1 MIKVVKKIIDIIFII
16 ILVILSIYAVLK
28 ITNKVEIYVV
38 QTGSMEDNI
47 HVGDY
52 ILIYKTQN
60 IKERDIVTFKRADG
74 FVTHRVTKINGN
86 KVITKGD
93 ANNVEDDEIDIS
105 DIIGKVIY
113 VGWILNFV
121 IDFKYAIIS
130 LMLAIY
136 LFTMY
141 LDDKEK
147 NKKLK
152 EENLNL

>member
-1 MIKVVKKIIDIIFII
+1 M
-16 ILVILSIYAVLK
+16 
-28 ITNKVEIYVV
+28 NK
-38 QTGSMEDNI
+38 N
-47 HVGDY
+47 Y

-74 FVTHRVTKINGN
+74 FVTHRVTKISGN

-130 LMLAIY
+130 I
-136 LFTMY
+136 
-141 LDDKEK
+141 
-147 NKKLK
+147 
-152 EENLNL
+152 